1 MQVSLLFL
9 IGVAMSNHTPGPWEP
24 TNSDDLDDPPG
35 NVVCTL
41 GDGWYVSSEHEPTRD
56 SNEADARLI
65 AAAPDLLDE
74 LQYRYDKNRCGCGHP
89 ACGLCK
95 DDRYTL
101 EVLRKVKRETE

>member
-1 MQVSLLFL
+1 
-9 IGVAMSNHTPGPWEP
+9 MSKHTPGPWEP

-65 AAAPDLLDE
+65 AAAPEMLD
-74 LQYRYDKNRCGCGHP
+74 
-89 ACGLCK
+89 A
-95 DDRYTL
+95 L
-101 EVLRKVKRETE
+101 EAAAHVLPLGEEYNAVVEAIAKAKGEAE